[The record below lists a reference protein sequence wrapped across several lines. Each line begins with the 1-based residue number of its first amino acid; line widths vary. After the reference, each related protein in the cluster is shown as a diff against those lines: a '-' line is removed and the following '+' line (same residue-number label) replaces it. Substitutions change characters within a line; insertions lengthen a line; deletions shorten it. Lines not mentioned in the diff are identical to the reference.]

1 MTVAE
6 QIPTMQTPVTTN
18 GREEWLH
25 AVKALMSQVTEWSH
39 SQGWD
44 VFARGREANRDFSY
58 EEQGV
63 SIIEI
68 DAHPQDAR
76 SGSDVKLILEPM
88 TYNSVTGTGRVDFY
102 VWPALYRVRLLHKSD
117 NGEWIIRT
125 DSGLDWPLPWNQ
137 ETFTQIVHGLLRA

>member
-6 QIPTMQTPVTTN
+6 KLSTRQTPENTA
-18 GREEWLH
+18 GREEWLD
-25 AVKALMSQVTEWSH
+25 AVEVLAAEVTEWSH

-44 VFARGREANRDFSY
+44 ILARSRKADRDFFD

-68 DAHPQDAR
+68 DTHPQDDR
-76 SGSDVKLILEPM
+76 SGSDVKLVLEPM
-88 TYNSVTGTGRVDFY
+88 AYNSVSGIGRVDFY
-102 VWPALYRVRLLHKSD
+102 VWPALYRVRLLHSPD
-117 NGEWIIRT
+117 NSNWIIRT